1 MEETRLEKTD
11 NPNAVLNRKLR
22 QFFDGK
28 IVRKDLTKS
37 IKEGANVPVMYWN
50 SYWDNTVAQMI
61 LKSLKRE

>member
-1 MEETRLEKTD
+1 MEETRLEKID

-37 IKEGANVPVMYWN
+37 IKEGAKC
-50 SYWDNTVAQMI
+50 TCLCAGI
-61 LKSLKRE
+61 LTGTILQLG